1 MSVLRFYVLPI
12 GLSLLLHGIVI
23 AVLMVNWQAPAAPK
37 RVIPPRYV
45 EAKLVQ
51 LEQKSKPASAKKQ
64 PKVVDL
70 TAKRKAQEIQKR
82 EAERKRQQQIK
93 EQKEAE
99 ANAKRREEKKRRE
112 QEERDRLA
120 QQQREREQ
128 EKQERMQQQF
138 DEALKAEEGM
148 LAADESATVAA
159 SYADVI
165 RRRIEQNWSR
175 PPSARNGMRCELT
188 IDMVPNGRIIDVNI
202 KNSSGHAAFDR
213 SAIAAVKKVDVI
225 PEVKDIPIDVF
236 ERHFRHFSL
245 AFQPEDLR
253 Q

>member
-1 MSVLRFYVLPI
+1 MLHFLRYYIIPISVSLALHAVVIVL
-12 GLSLLLHGIVI
+12 
-23 AVLMVNWQAPAAPK
+23 LMVNWQSTTPPK
-37 RVIPPRYV
+37 KIATPRYI
-45 EAKLVQ
+45 EAKLVE
-51 LEQKSKPASAKKQ
+51 LKPKTKKASAKKQ
-64 PKVVDL
+64 PKIVDL
-70 TAKRKAQEIQKR
+70 TAKRREQEKEKKLAEQKR
-82 EAERKRQQQIK
+82 QRQIKQQQEAEKK
-93 EQKEAE
+93 A
-99 ANAKRREEKKRRE
+99 ADKKRRE

-120 QQQREREQ
+120 QQERERDQ
-128 EKQERMQQQF
+128 QRKQRMQQEFEQALQEEQGLLLE
-138 DEALKAEEGM
+138 DEY
-148 LAADESATVAA
+148 ATQAQ

-202 KNSSGHAAFDR
+202 KTGSGSAAFDR

-225 PEVKDIPIDVF
+225 PEVKDIPIAIF
-236 ERHFRHFSL
+236 ERHFRKFTL